1 MNNNKTETEAL
12 IAALSAKGSFSG
24 VAVKIAPTSIHL
36 AHAVEALSDSAIE
49 VIGQNMHQAENGAYT
64 GKFLPLCC
72 KALV

>member
-12 IAALSAKGSFSG
+12 IAALSAKGSFNG

-49 VIGQNMHQAENGAYT
+49 AVSYT
-64 GKFLPLCC
+64 HLTLPTIYS
-72 KALV
+72 V